1 MKGVT
6 TLVVMRMLKL
16 SGRLQDR
23 KKYPAGDPVFRLASV
38 DLLELDAPT
47 THLARFLP
55 SLTCG
60 PPDHGV
66 HVDAS
71 AAISSPGFCF
81 VRLATAGRTR

>member
-1 MKGVT
+1 MKWG
-6 TLVVMRMLKL
+6 KFAL
-16 SGRLQDR
+16 SDAHGEASERLQDR

-60 PPDHGV
+60 PP
-66 HVDAS
+66 
-71 AAISSPGFCF
+71 
-81 VRLATAGRTR
+81 